1 MLLRPNSLFIFTM
14 HEENN
19 FEDFLSREEA
29 IPAAEQQGQQLW
41 AA

>member
-1 MLLRPNSLFIFTM
+1 MKGIT
-14 HEENN
+14 

-29 IPAAEQQGQQLW
+29 IPTAEQQGQQLW

>member
-1 MLLRPNSLFIFTM
+1 MLLRPNFLFIFTT
-14 HEENN
+14 HEKNN

>member
-1 MLLRPNSLFIFTM
+1 MKRIT
-14 HEENN
+14 
-19 FEDFLSREEA
+19 FEKFLSREEA